1 MEAKQ
6 RRSGGLRV
14 FNCDSEGSSSGGGGV
29 NMEAKQRRSGGLR
42 VFNCDSEGSSSGG

>member
-14 FNCDSEGSSSGGGGV
+14 FNCDSEGSSSGGGG
-29 NMEAKQRRSGGLR
+29 EGG
-42 VFNCDSEGSSSGG
+42 